1 MYGKIVNG
9 ELTIAPSELEL
20 EDGTII
26 YNFNRTIDK
35 MKEYGFK
42 ATTDSNPLY
51 NVETQHPEPAAY

>member
-26 YNFNRTIDK
+26 YNFNR
-35 MKEYGFK
+35 
-42 ATTDSNPLY
+42 S
-51 NVETQHPEPAAY
+51 